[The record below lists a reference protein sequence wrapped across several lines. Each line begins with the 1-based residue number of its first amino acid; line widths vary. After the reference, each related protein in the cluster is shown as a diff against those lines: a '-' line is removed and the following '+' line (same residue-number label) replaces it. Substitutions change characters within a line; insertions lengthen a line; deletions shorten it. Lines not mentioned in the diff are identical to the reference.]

1 MRICITAETDAGMAA
16 PRCSHFGRTPY
27 FAFVDVAPD
36 NALTFVRSVK
46 NDAHEKGHGAIVDL
60 IKENGA
66 DAIVIANI
74 GAPMLEN
81 LKSAGL
87 ATYQNVDEAT
97 VEGAARAFAECRV
110 TPAQGHGGCSHH

>member
-1 MRICITAETDAGMAA
+1 MRICITAETGEGLAA

-27 FAFVDVAPD
+27 FAFVDVAAD
-36 NALTFVRSVK
+36 NSLEFVEAVP

-60 IKENGA
+60 IKQHGA
-66 DAIVIANI
+66 QAIVVANI

-87 ATYQNVDEAT
+87 VTYQNREEAT

-110 TPAQGHGGCSHH
+110 LPAQGHAGCSH

>member
-1 MRICITAETDAGMAA
+1 MRICITAETDEGMSA

-27 FAFVDVAPD
+27 FSFIDVASD
-36 NALTFVRSVK
+36 NALTFVKAVK

-60 IKENGA
+60 IKDSGA

-81 LKSAGL
+81 LKQAGL
-87 ATYQNVDEAT
+87 ATDQNKEETT

-110 TPAQGHGGCSHH
+110 TAAQGHAGCSH